1 MSPCFLTP
9 WGQRLRSELRSDRCG
24 STCSN
29 MWTSHLSGSRWS
41 APGGPYVCLSHQRQW
56 RTQLLKAAVDAPG
69 CVTLNTPLT
78 VCSVWELCRHSL
90 SGHGHGCWASPAFW
104 RVILWL
110 RGECRSV
117 VKSISYGNHAWVYIS
132 APPLEVKSFCHSCLH
147 HLHVRKRNIKPLGA
161 AELREHEVHV

>member
-1 MSPCFLTP
+1 
-9 WGQRLRSELRSDRCG
+9 
-24 STCSN
+24 
-29 MWTSHLSGSRWS
+29 MWTSHLSGFSWS
-41 APGGPYVCLSHQRQW
+41 VAGGPYVCLSHQRQW
-56 RTQLLKAAVDAPG
+56 QTQLLKAAVDAPG
-69 CVTLNTPLT
+69 CVTLKTPLT

-104 RVILWL
+104 QVILWP

-132 APPLEVKSFCHSCLH
+132 APHLEVKSFCHSCLH